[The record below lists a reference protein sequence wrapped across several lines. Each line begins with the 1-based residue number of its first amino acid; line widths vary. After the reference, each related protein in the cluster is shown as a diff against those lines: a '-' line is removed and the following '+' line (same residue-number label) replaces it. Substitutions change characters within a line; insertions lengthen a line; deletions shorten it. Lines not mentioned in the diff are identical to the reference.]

1 MINIFVTINVTA
13 DKRAKVLELLAELTA
28 ASQKENGNLRYQYY
42 LHPTDPAQNG
52 GKTPPYWLRTK
63 RPNTSPHCCRKSA
76 TWLRRSIS
84 TSFNSRTALALP
96 TYTNTDSFPDGGEI
110 IPARTFLSTKHF
122 ESGFHTFTEILHK
135 EIRQ

>member
-42 LHPTDPAQNG
+42 LHPTDPAQIVICERWENAAVL
-52 GKTPPYWLRTK
+52 LRTK

-76 TWLRRSIS
+76 TWPRRSIS
-84 TSFNSRTALALP
+84 TNFNS
-96 TYTNTDSFPDGGEI
+96 
-110 IPARTFLSTKHF
+110 
-122 ESGFHTFTEILHK
+122 
-135 EIRQ
+135 